1 MCSSDLTADRVDSPT
16 VPITALPVRKKA
28 FGGSATEGGGVL
40 FRGGGGDLVV
50 GVRAELARRG
60 DVSVRA
66 AGDRRKT
73 LT

>member
-1 MCSSDLTADRVDSPT
+1 MDSPIA
-16 VPITALPVRKKA
+16 PITALPVREKA
-28 FGGSATEGGGVL
+28 FGGSATGGEGVL
-40 FRGGGGDLVV
+40 LRGGGGDHVV

-60 DVSVRA
+60 CVSVRT